1 MKIAELK
8 KLLKAGEWNDIEFK
22 EARTA
27 VPKSAFETVSA
38 FANTHGGWLVFGVS
52 QHGEEVK
59 ATGVEMPDK
68 VQGDFLSV
76 LHADAKVNHD
86 VQVTEKRYDID
97 GATVLAFYIAE
108 NPRTRKP
115 VYLDGDIRRTFLRKG
130 SGDYKA
136 QMTDIERMLRDATTD
151 RWDSQPFDRVL
162 LKEAFHP
169 SSLRWYRDR
178 FHQVN
183 TGFDPQKA
191 DQDFLYHWGYLL
203 RDGKRFIPIRG
214 AIMLFGSPLAVHQ
227 LIPRPTLDFQFLGY
241 ATDEPMPETRW
252 IDRIVCEENIIQ
264 AWDQLVS
271 KYKFFM
277 PKPFKD
283 IDPVTLGRRDDP
295 PGFRV
300 FREAAVNLL
309 IHQDYGDHSRK
320 AVIKFFRD
328 GIQFWNP
335 GDVFGDDSRLL
346 EPGEKEVRNPVI
358 ATAMRRIA
366 MCEQAGT
373 GMRMMREAWQALGHP
388 APVYKNDRAWKAFE
402 LFIPELDKEVDMASD
417 LMKAMFGKTP
427 TPSGGTDTEQVEAH
441 EEAQDKA
448 QDKAQEAQVEAQVEL
463 LKWQH
468 DILTSCSSDERTG
481 RELMEI
487 AGYSSRTGNFKKGL
501 QRLLDYK
508 LLELTVPD
516 KPNSRLQKYRL
527 TDKGRRLLAKARK
540 GGE

>member
-1 MKIAELK
+1 
-8 KLLKAGEWNDIEFK
+8 
-22 EARTA
+22 
-27 VPKSAFETVSA
+27 
-38 FANTHGGWLVFGVS
+38 
-52 QHGEEVK
+52 
-59 ATGVEMPDK
+59 
-68 VQGDFLSV
+68 
-76 LHADAKVNHD
+76 
-86 VQVTEKRYDID
+86 
-97 GATVLAFYIAE
+97 
-108 NPRTRKP
+108 
-115 VYLDGDIRRTFLRKG
+115 
-130 SGDYKA
+130 
-136 QMTDIERMLRDATTD
+136 
-151 RWDSQPFDRVL
+151 
-162 LKEAFHP
+162 
-169 SSLRWYRDR
+169 
-178 FHQVN
+178 
-183 TGFDPQKA
+183 
-191 DQDFLYHWGYLL
+191 
-203 RDGKRFIPIRG
+203 
-214 AIMLFGSPLAVHQ
+214 MLFGSPLAVHQ

-388 APVYKNDRAWKAFE
+388 APVYKNDRSWKAFD

-427 TPSGGTDTEQVEAH
+427 TPSGGTETEQVEAH
-441 EEAQDKA
+441 EEAQV
-448 QDKAQEAQVEAQVEL
+448 KAQEAQVEAQVDL
-463 LKWQH
+463 LKWQK
-468 DILTSCSSDERTG
+468 DILTSCSYDEKTG

-487 AGYSSRTGNFKKGL
+487 AGYGSRTGNFKKGL

-508 LLELTVPD
+508 LLELTISD

-527 TDKGRRLLAKARK
+527 TAKGRAIVEGPMSLVLGQRK
-540 GGE
+540 